1 MAAVRIGR
9 AWLLRY
15 VAAGTGCGRM
25 VRRMIVGCLGKLLA
39 SATLPGCQDADRLRK
54 STSAIPYSARECRR

>member
-1 MAAVRIGR
+1 
-9 AWLLRY
+9 
-15 VAAGTGCGRM
+15 M
-25 VRRMIVGCLGKLLA
+25 VRRMIVRCLGKLLA